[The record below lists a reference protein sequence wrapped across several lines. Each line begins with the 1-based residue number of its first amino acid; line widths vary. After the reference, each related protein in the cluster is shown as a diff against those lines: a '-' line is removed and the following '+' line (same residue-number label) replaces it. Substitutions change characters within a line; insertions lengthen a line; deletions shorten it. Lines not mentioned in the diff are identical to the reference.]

1 MNRTILT
8 LSTVSAAAIAISLS
22 LACNNDSTDTVCE
35 REWQNRDEGLNEV
48 EQLIDFE
55 VLTPDYLPES
65 TMAIPDVTTYPRDDE
80 VELRFPTCNLSA
92 PGILGPQVVI
102 RESSHEFGLA
112 EPGSSSPE
120 TELIEIE
127 GTPVIAQ
134 KQESGT
140 RVFVS
145 MSWKQGGLSLWS
157 TIDWESGDG
166 EPAVLTAD
174 MEAEARRVVAS
185 IIRQSDGD

>member
-8 LSTVSAAAIAISLS
+8 ISSVSAAAIAICLS
-22 LACNNDSTDTVCE
+22 LGCENGSTDTVCE

-48 EQLIDFE
+48 EQLVDFE
-55 VLTPDYLPES
+55 VLTPDYLPDS
-65 TMAIPDVTTYPRDDE
+65 TIAIPDVTTYPRDDE
-80 VELRFPTCNLSA
+80 VELRFTTCNLPG
-92 PGILGPQVVI
+92 PGILGSQVVI
-102 RESSHEFGLA
+102 RESSRDIGLA

-140 RVFVS
+140 RVFVA

-166 EPAVLTAD
+166 EPTVLTPD
-174 MEAEARRVVAS
+174 MEAEARRVVES
-185 IIRQSDGD
+185 IIRQSDGR